1 MKLALLSF
9 RRRAV
14 TTTLALCLLPGFA
27 VRSQTVDKKSVP
39 APTTVRVEVVTTTLQ
54 PGVRLLE
61 TELIPS
67 RVTLL
72 TARCEHLIIA
82 VGKTTLAHPADT
94 LSILHAA
101 LTRGVVKKKGHGEGE
116 AEALLPCTC
125 ARQIFL
131 ASVAAAP
138 RRVSDILDLATLLY
152 PDCTPEFAEALQ
164 AYDSGIR
171 TGQGTG
177 DPSGSTDFNSPMGVS
192 ISGGDNDTGGFGV
205 GFGPGFPGSP
215 GFTGSGPS
223 GGIALPPGALTSVV
237 NG

>member
-1 MKLALLSF
+1 MKPASLSF

-14 TTTLALCLLPGFA
+14 TTVFALCLLPGFA
-27 VRSQTVDKKSVP
+27 ARSQMADKRPVP

-72 TARCEHLIIA
+72 TARCEQLIIA
-82 VGKTTLAHPADT
+82 VGKTTLAYPADT

-125 ARQIFL
+125 ARRIFL

-138 RRVSDILDLATLLY
+138 RRASDILDLATLLY
-152 PDCTPEFAEALQ
+152 PDCTPEFAAALQ
-164 AYDSGIR
+164 AYDSGTR
-171 TGQGTG
+171 TKQGAG
-177 DPSGSTDFNSPMGVS
+177 DPSGLEGFESPMGTS
-192 ISGGDNDTGGFGV
+192 LDGGDTGGFGV